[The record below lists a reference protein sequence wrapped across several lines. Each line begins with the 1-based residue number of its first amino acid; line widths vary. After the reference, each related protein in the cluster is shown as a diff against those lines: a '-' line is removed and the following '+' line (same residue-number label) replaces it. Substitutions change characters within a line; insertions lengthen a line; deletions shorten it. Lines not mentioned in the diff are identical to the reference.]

1 MVRVYARVTLY
12 VYLYISNIPLGKE
25 VTIVEFLGPESDES
39 QPAGRSSRL
48 LLTTK
53 LKLMKCKNVKG
64 KDGFTIGK
72 IYNVLYAGRVY
83 WVENDYGERI
93 CDSDE
98 SFEPV

>member
-1 MVRVYARVTLY
+1 MA
-12 VYLYISNIPLGKE
+12 SNKKSYDGAHDYKQELKSGYRHSE
-25 VTIVEFLGPESDES
+25 
-39 QPAGRSSRL
+39 RSE
-48 LLTTK
+48 TDTCPTK

-64 KDGFTIGK
+64 KDGFTLGK
-72 IYNVLYAGRVY
+72 IYDVLYAGRVY

>member
-1 MVRVYARVTLY
+1 MESNKGNIERFKSDTLHTELTRVTG
-12 VYLYISNIPLGKE
+12 VTCRSNLH
-25 VTIVEFLGPESDES
+25 VEGFESP
-39 QPAGRSSRL
+39 QL
-48 LLTTK
+48 CTK

-64 KDGFTIGK
+64 KDGFTLGK
-72 IYNVLYAGRVY
+72 IYNLLFAGRVY

>member
-1 MVRVYARVTLY
+1 MHTQVCNIIVSKLLY
-12 VYLYISNIPLGKE
+12 GW
-25 VTIVEFLGPESDES
+25 FESA
-39 QPAGRSSRL
+39 QLR
-48 LLTTK
+48 TK

-72 IYNVLYAGRVY
+72 IYNVLFAGRVY